1 MVFDI
6 YDEKPEK
13 LKRKLAQFY
22 HIRLKRGQVLAIP
35 ARDDAIII
43 NVEYEQDAEN
53 NIPDICNDISRMYW
67 IDRVEARYH
76 GRPEK
81 LISDR
86 WIAIE
91 SRKKKKR

>member
-35 ARDDAIII
+35 ARDDAIVI

-67 IDRVEARYH
+67 IDRVLSVSLPVSLCVSYRCLSYCLAE
-76 GRPEK
+76 
-81 LISDR
+81 
-86 WIAIE
+86 
-91 SRKKKKR
+91 